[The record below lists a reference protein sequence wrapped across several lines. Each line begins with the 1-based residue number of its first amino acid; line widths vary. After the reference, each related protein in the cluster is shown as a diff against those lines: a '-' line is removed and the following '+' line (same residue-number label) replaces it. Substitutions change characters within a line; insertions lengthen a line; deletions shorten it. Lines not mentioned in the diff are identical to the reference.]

1 MATIDYNVPAYK
13 KRTKKQIFEENLF
26 LIQRIEMLENANQKG
41 HELENELRD
50 VKGSRDAY
58 CKWCNE
64 KNIQISKLKDENNV
78 LKKLIDKQHE
88 ELQEIKNKLK
98 DIISN

>member
-1 MATIDYNVPAYK
+1 MATINYECPAFK
-13 KRTKKQIFEENLF
+13 KRTKKQIFQENIKL
-26 LIQRIEMLENANQKG
+26 LERIEMLED
-41 HELENELRD
+41 ENKLFQLQQELRD

-58 CKWCNE
+58 CKWCHE
-64 KNIQISKLKDENNV
+64 KNLQIKKIQEDNDV